1 MLAAKLPFL
10 STGRLKML
18 AMKLPLM
25 SAGRMR
31 KSSGVKAAAEEDA
44 RGEAAADEG
53 RKAEEDGNDA

>member
-10 STGRLKML
+10 STERLKML